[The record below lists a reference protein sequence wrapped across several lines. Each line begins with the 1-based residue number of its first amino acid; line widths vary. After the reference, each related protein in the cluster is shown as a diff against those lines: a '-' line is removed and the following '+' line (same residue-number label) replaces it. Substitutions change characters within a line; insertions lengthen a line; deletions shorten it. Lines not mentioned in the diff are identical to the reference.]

1 MEAGFGTGRA
11 RLEILSGHDILKA
24 GAPSDFV
31 ALISG
36 VQHAFNLLIGSLT
49 ASP

>member
-24 GAPSDFV
+24 GAPDFV

-36 VQHAFNLLIGSLT
+36 VQRST
-49 ASP
+49 ARL